1 MMKSHQDG
9 KAPIPGSKHGLRGV
23 AILVLSMFLI
33 YAMMSVI
40 TWSIYVLQT
49 PHYPNAVY
57 LKDCKPSAMGFYRA
71 AGVDVAFF
79 AESVSCFTTHA
90 SLQQV
95 SQWYQN
101 SNWEYAGKVGGYWSR
116 TYWNF
121 GFIRITWDRVAY
133 PSFVDNQQT
142 RILTRIDLD
151 LLLGVRYK

>member
-1 MMKSHQDG
+1 MS
-9 KAPIPGSKHGLRGV
+9 PVLGSKHGLRGV
-23 AILVLSMFLI
+23 VILVLSMFLI
-33 YAMMSVI
+33 CAILLVI
-40 TWSIYVLQT
+40 MWSIYVQTT
-49 PHYPNAVY
+49 PHYPNAVN
-57 LKDCKPSAMGFYRA
+57 LNDCKPSGMGFYRA

-79 AESVSCFTTHA
+79 AELKFCFTTQD

-121 GFIRITWDRVAY
+121 RFIRITWDRVAY

>member
-1 MMKSHQDG
+1 MKSHQDG
-9 KAPIPGSKHGLRGV
+9 MAPIPGSKHGLRGV
-23 AILVLSMFLI
+23 VILVLSLFLLCAI
-33 YAMMSVI
+33 LSVI
-40 TWSIYVLQT
+40 TWSIYVQTT

-57 LKDCKPSAMGFYRA
+57 LNDCKPSAAGFYRA

-79 AESVSCFTTHA
+79 AESESCFTTHD

-95 SQWYQN
+95 SRWYQN

-151 LLLGVRYK
+151 LLLGVSYK